1 MADAF
6 GMDIA
11 RNNSKEGGAL
21 GVAILAGVGAG
32 LYTSVAEACD
42 ALIAKRDL
50 TVFDPE
56 VNATYQRCLE
66 LYRRLYDSLKDDFKL
81 LAGIC

>member
-6 GMDIA
+6 GAPIY

-32 LYTSVAEACD
+32 LYKSVPEACD
-42 ALIAKRDL
+42 ALISEKDITANEEENTARYAKYYNIY
-50 TVFDPE
+50 TH
-56 VNATYQRCLE
+56 
-66 LYRRLYDSLKDDFKL
+66 LYDSLRDDFKL
-81 LAGIC
+81 LKQ